1 MLIIIEY
8 QNFNNYLL
16 IIKGINL
23 YYIFILNN
31 IFEFKSQSWL
41 VDFIDSI
48 EFATNFRSLQLFEFD
63 TT

>member
-63 TT
+63 TN